1 MLAAYFEKTGPPD
14 VLQVGHLPDPT
25 VADDDVLIAGRY
37 AAVNPIDCYL
47 RSGSVPAN
55 LPRPYVPG
63 SDLAGVVVA
72 VGPKVHD
79 LAVGDRVW
87 TTLQGFAG
95 RQGTMCQRFACPRSE
110 VYRLPECVEFRTA
123 AAVGLVGMTAFIGL
137 VEKARL
143 ATNERLVIRG
153 GSGAV
158 GLAAIQ
164 IAKILGAQVVA
175 SAGSPEKALACR
187 QAGADHVIDYHAA
200 PWFETIREIFPDG
213 VDVVWDATRSP
224 DLVGACQILRF
235 CGRVVLMAG
244 REAQAI
250 LPVGPFYT
258 KEQQILGLMAPLAS
272 PESKDRGAIALSRWM
287 ERESL
292 RLPIAAEFPLDQIAA
307 AHRLQESATI
317 EGSATIVGKI
327 VVCLP
332 DG

>member
-1 MLAAYFEKTGPPD
+1 MLAAYFEQTGPPD
-14 VLQVGHLPDPT
+14 VLQIGALPDPT
-25 VADDDVLIAGRY
+25 IKDDEVLIAGQY
-37 AAVNPIDCYL
+37 ASVNPIDCYL

-63 SDLAGVVVA
+63 SDLAGVIVA
-72 VGPKVHD
+72 VGSKVHD

-95 RQGTMCQRFACPRSE
+95 RQGTMSERFVCSRSD
-110 VYRLPECVEFRTA
+110 VYRLPEGVEFRTA

-143 ATNERLVIRG
+143 ATDERLVIRG

-164 IAKILGAQVVA
+164 IAKLLGAKVVA
-175 SAGSPEKALACR
+175 SAGSSEKAQACR
-187 QAGADHVIDYHAA
+187 EAGADHVIDYLQA
-200 PWFETIREIFPDG
+200 PWFETVREIFPDG

-224 DLVGACQILRF
+224 DLVGACQILRNG
-235 CGRVVLMAG
+235 GRVVLMAG

-250 LPVGPFYT
+250 LPVGAFYT
-258 KEQQILGLMAPLAS
+258 REHQILGLMAPLAS
-272 PESKDRGAIALSRWM
+272 RESKDRGAIALSRWM
-287 ERESL
+287 EREGL
-292 RLPIAAEFPLDQIAA
+292 RLPIAAEFPLDEIAA

-317 EGSATIVGKI
+317 EGSAKIVGKI
-327 VVCLP
+327 VIRLP
-332 DG
+332 EG